1 MWGAVGRS
9 RAIPTSRV
17 WRIRAAY
24 YSCRAAKL
32 KLDET
37 PIRTVRVCHQFVVR
51 TGLDNAPIL
60 DEHHAIGA
68 PDRAQP
74 VRNDEEQA
82 LAPLVLKRI
91 DERVLRF
98 RVERG
103 RRLVEN
109 EYRSLADQSAGD
121 GKSLFLSD
129 RQRCTTLAESRSE
142 PFWK

>member
-1 MWGAVGRS
+1 MG
-9 RAIPTSRV
+9 
-17 WRIRAAY
+17 
-24 YSCRAAKL
+24 
-32 KLDET
+32 
-37 PIRTVRVCHQFVVR
+37 

-60 DEHHAIGA
+60 DEDHAIGA

-82 LAPLVLKRI
+82 FAPLVLKRI
-91 DERVLRF
+91 DERALRL

-109 EYRSLADQSAGD
+109 QYRGPADQPAGD
-121 GKSLFLSD
+121 GQSLFLSD
-129 RQRCTTLAESRSE
+129 RQRCTTLAQTRIE